1 MNRVLVFDLDG
12 TLVDSLPAIAGSLN
26 RALLACGHDGHP
38 HAAVRGFIGD
48 GSRVLCQRALSA
60 DAAAASIDVLEAAFK
75 ADYAATWPQGTPVF
89 DGVDALLEGLQ
100 ARGFSLAVLS
110 NKPHDFTTSIVAK
123 LFPAATFDVVL
134 GQRAGIPHKPAP
146 DGVREIMR
154 LTGATVDDCWLIGD
168 STIDLTTARNAGIK
182 AMAVSW
188 GYHDR
193 DALLDHEPDA
203 MADQPRDVLAYFSQP

>member
-1 MNRVLVFDLDG
+1 MNGTLIFDLDG
-12 TLVDSLPAIAGSLN
+12 TLVDSLPAIAASLN
-26 RALLACGHDGHP
+26 RALIVCDHKEHP
-38 HAAVRGFIGD
+38 HVAVRGFIGD
-48 GSRVLCQRALSA
+48 GSRMLAKRALGMDA
-60 DAAAASIDVLEAAFK
+60 DEAAIDAVEAAFK

-89 DGVDALLEGLQ
+89 DGIDALLEKLQ
-100 ARGFSLAVLS
+100 TLGFRLAVLS
-110 NKPHDFTTSIVAK
+110 NKPHGFTTEIVAQ
-123 LFPAATFDVVL
+123 LFPETPFDVVL
-134 GQRAGIPHKPAP
+134 GQRTGVPHKPAP
-146 DGVREIMR
+146 DGVQEILR

-203 MADQPRDVLAYFSQP
+203 MADEPQQVLEFFSRD